1 MFPNIQDQF
10 LHAMESDTM
19 DPRAMEGDVH
29 LPEDETKFNRNF
41 TKMSIIGRI
50 PEYGM
55 IYIDIYTYIYTYTY
69 IYRYI

>member
-29 LPEDETKFNRNF
+29 LPEDENKCNRNF
-41 TKMSIIGRI
+41 AQMSISVAGY
-50 PEYGM
+50 PSME
-55 IYIDIYTYIYTYTY
+55 
-69 IYRYI
+69 RYI